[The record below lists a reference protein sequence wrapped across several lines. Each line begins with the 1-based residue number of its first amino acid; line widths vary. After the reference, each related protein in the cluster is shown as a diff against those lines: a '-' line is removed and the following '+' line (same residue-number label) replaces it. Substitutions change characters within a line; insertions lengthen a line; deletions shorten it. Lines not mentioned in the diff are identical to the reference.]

1 MLKAVNMK
9 GYKFGTKGYKF
20 SMNGF
25 GMVNPET
32 NEFASFDGK
41 VPYVLRTKK
50 LIESCI
56 DGGWP
61 EKMLRVKAV

>member
-9 GYKFGTKGYKF
+9 WYRFATKGGKF
-20 SMNGF
+20 AMHGF
-25 GMVNPET
+25 GMVDTET

-56 DGGWP
+56 ADGWP
-61 EKMLRVKAV
+61 EKMLRVKTA